1 MPQRAH
7 QFFIS
12 LSLAIDPNA
21 TEECCVKNTY
31 VTSKTLPKPKQNKTE
46 RLSEPSPPV
55 AVLRTM
61 GILLVYHEFYV
72 RVLSLTILVC
82 CCQGAFWETTDDV
95 YARK

>member
-1 MPQRAH
+1 M
-7 QFFIS
+7 
-12 LSLAIDPNA
+12 LL
-21 TEECCVKNTY
+21 KNVASRTR
-31 VTSKTLPKPKQNKTE
+31 TSRLKHCQNQNKTE
-46 RLSEPSPPV
+46 SLSEPSPPV